1 MSLFSSGEINQLIS
15 TMRVIIAA
23 AVVSLGLTANA
34 HAGLRY
40 YIDQDVLRKNDA
52 TSLLHRAMRDIGTN
66 PTGWSHLWCGRQMA
80 MWVGGG
86 PNVARE
92 WASYGKPSI
101 PKPGAIGVM
110 NGHVG
115 VVKEVQGRRVI
126 LVSGNHSGKSGNRR
140 VGIGS
145 YSMNRFIAFREP

>member
-1 MSLFSSGEINQLIS
+1 
-15 TMRVIIAA
+15 MRVIVAA
-23 AVVSLGLTANA
+23 AVVVFGLPTTA

-40 YIDQDVLRKNDA
+40 YIDQDVLRQLDA
-52 TSLLHRAMRDIGTN
+52 PTLLHRAMRDIGTN

-92 WASYGKPSI
+92 WARYGRATA

-110 NGHVG
+110 DGMWG
-115 VVKEVQGRRVI
+115 
-126 LVSGNHSGKSGNRR
+126 
-140 VGIGS
+140 
-145 YSMNRFIAFREP
+145 

>member
-1 MSLFSSGEINQLIS
+1 
-15 TMRVIIAA
+15 
-23 AVVSLGLTANA
+23 
-34 HAGLRY
+34 
-40 YIDQDVLRKNDA
+40 
-52 TSLLHRAMRDIGTN
+52 
-66 PTGWSHLWCGRQMA
+66 MA